1 MANPNWVKGVSGNP
15 KGRPPKGRALTEILK
30 ATLDKKVRAP
40 NAQRARIRAK
50 TQLAEMAV
58 EGLITGVVTFSSG
71 KTLKLTSQDWK
82 DMLKWMY
89 THVDGGAVV
98 RQEVTGPAEG
108 IAFDYGDAIA
118 KVAIQPSEDS
128 EMSSSNGG
136 SGSRE
141 TVGQDGD
148 GRSGLPDRG

>member
-1 MANPNWVKGVSGNP
+1 MANPNWVAGVSGNP

-58 EGLITGVVTFSSG
+58 EGLISGVITFSNG

-98 RQEVTGPAEG
+98 RQEISGPKEG
-108 IAFDYGDAIA
+108 VAFDYDDAIA
-118 KVAIQPSEDS
+118 KVALQPERDS
-128 EMSSSNGG
+128 AVSNSNGG
-136 SGSRE
+136 SGSRQK
-141 TVGQDGD
+141 VGEDGY
-148 GRSGLPDRG
+148 GGSGLSDGS

>member
-1 MANPNWVKGVSGNP
+1 VANPNWVAGVSGNP

-30 ATLDKKVRAP
+30 ATLDKKVRAAG
-40 NAQRARIRAK
+40 AQRARIQAK

-58 EGLITGVVTFSSG
+58 EGLITGVVTFSNG

-98 RQEVTGPAEG
+98 RQEISGPKEG
-108 IAFDYGDAIA
+108 VAFDYDDAIA
-118 KVAIQPSEDS
+118 KIAVQPEHDC
-128 EMSSSNGG
+128 EMPNSNGG
-136 SGSRE
+136 SSSRE
-141 TVGQDGD
+141 TVGQDSNG
-148 GRSGLPDRG
+148 GSGLSNGG